1 MSGFFKKLSAFF
13 ELTIPPA
20 DQKNI
25 SVSPAKNSYQEAY
38 ENKGEL
44 EDYLDSSN
52 QGEQSQIDLPK
63 TPSWFSRAFINYNYW
78 ELFLNTTYDG
88 YNHFSNGRVMNFFP
102 AGGYSNLGHQVMDEQ
117 VFELSWPIITTLSS
131 PEEPHLFDPEGR
143 GLGLIEVLDAPLDVI
158 KKIHIEDY
166 KNKEWYQEDALEDWK
181 DSIEDEWKEY
191 KSLALKCKKNY
202 QRINSENQ
210 EIFEQAKAELQQSE
224 TCVITLAKLIMREN
238 RLPDLFKPHFQ
249 FSLDETEEFLQVQ
262 FDFPDYNDVEIKI
275 DTLRNG
281 DPKYASET
289 AKKKLVKESLFSMM
303 VWVGH
308 VLGTQLQGKSVKQI
322 GINVHQSWFDPA
334 TGQPASGIIASVMGS
349 IDHLASL
356 NIKKVDPIACIRD
369 LKGIVTPSL
378 ENQSQIRPIFT
389 LNTDDSRLVESQD
402 VDGSLLD
409 ESNLA
414 AMPWEDFEQL
424 VRQLFAWEYA
434 NNGIDVGVTQASR
447 DRGVDAILFDPDPIR
462 GGKYVIQAKCY
473 TRTVDV
479 SAVRDLYGTV
489 LNEGANRGILITTSS
504 YGPDAYEFAKDKP
517 ISLIDGPNLIE
528 MLRKHGKN
536 YRIDLEEARTLKEMM
551 GD

>member
-1 MSGFFKKLSAFF
+1 
-13 ELTIPPA
+13 
-20 DQKNI
+20 
-25 SVSPAKNSYQEAY
+25 
-38 ENKGEL
+38 
-44 EDYLDSSN
+44 
-52 QGEQSQIDLPK
+52 
-63 TPSWFSRAFINYNYW
+63 
-78 ELFLNTTYDG
+78 
-88 YNHFSNGRVMNFFP
+88 
-102 AGGYSNLGHQVMDEQ
+102 
-117 VFELSWPIITTLSS
+117 
-131 PEEPHLFDPEGR
+131 
-143 GLGLIEVLDAPLDVI
+143 
-158 KKIHIEDY
+158 
-166 KNKEWYQEDALEDWK
+166 
-181 DSIEDEWKEY
+181 
-191 KSLALKCKKNY
+191 
-202 QRINSENQ
+202 
-210 EIFEQAKAELQQSE
+210 
-224 TCVITLAKLIMREN
+224 
-238 RLPDLFKPHFQ
+238 
-249 FSLDETEEFLQVQ
+249 
-262 FDFPDYNDVEIKI
+262 
-275 DTLRNG
+275 
-281 DPKYASET
+281 
-289 AKKKLVKESLFSMM
+289 
-303 VWVGH
+303 
-308 VLGTQLQGKSVKQI
+308 
-322 GINVHQSWFDPA
+322 
-334 TGQPASGIIASVMGS
+334 MGS

-536 YRIDLEEARTLKEMM
+536 YRIDLEEARALKDMM
-551 GD
+551 RD